1 MSTMTKKT
9 FLEKYPEFERFVLTM
24 SQLVCVKIQ
33 KSFKTHIKKY
43 SKLDMTHYEEDDFI
57 ECAREFSKNTDLF
70 EITET
75 LERILEKTLDK
86 YFIRKQ
92 KIINTIDK
100 LFHGT
105 PELLSALIYN
115 NILKNLENLEN
126 AKERT

>member
-1 MSTMTKKT
+1 MTKNK
-9 FLEKYPEFERFVLTM
+9 FLEKYPEFKL
-24 SQLVCVKIQ
+24 
-33 KSFKTHIKKY
+33 KT
-43 SKLDMTHYEEDDFI
+43 EEKFTGDFFLEVVPTEDI
-57 ECAREFSKNTDLF
+57 E
-70 EITET
+70 EI
-75 LERILEKTLDK
+75 LDK